1 MKAKTTGA
9 LTIAALAAIAA
20 LVFVFWRAAA
30 VETVYPVEKARQTF
44 VRKVAARVAGM
55 WSGGAAAAENVR
67 LRRERDELAMRCG
80 DLVELEEEN
89 ARLRRALEFKAR
101 QKGRWVVA
109 GVLSAGGGAAGARK
123 TIRVDK
129 GSFSGVGEGMVVRV
143 PEGLVGRVASVTAHT
158 ADVLLVTDP
167 ALKVACT
174 LEHHPKSFGILWG
187 GTENGLLL
195 RHLKVTGQVAPQT
208 RVLTSGL
215 GGVFPAGIPVGTLL
229 VDDKAAENPAGE
241 GEVQP
246 TVDFA
251 TLEDVFI
258 RCEK

>member
-9 LTIAALAAIAA
+9 LTIIALAVVAVLIVV
-20 LVFVFWRAAA
+20 LWRDAA
-30 VETVYPVEKARQTF
+30 VEAVYPALRARRSLAQR
-44 VRKVAARVAGM
+44 VGARL
-55 WSGGAAAAENVR
+55 SGLWEGASAKAENVR
-67 LRRERDELAMRCG
+67 LKRERATLLMQNADRAA
-80 DLVELEEEN
+80 LEAEN
-89 ARLRRALEFKAR
+89 ARLRQALDFRAR

-109 GVLSAGGGAAGARK
+109 GILSAGGGAAGVRK
-123 TIRVDK
+123 TIRVDR
-129 GSFSGVGEGMVVRV
+129 GSGAGVAEGMVVRV
-143 PEGLVGRVASVTAHT
+143 PEGLVGRVIAVTEHT
-158 ADVLLVTDP
+158 AEVLLITDP

-174 LEHHPKSFGILWG
+174 LEGHPKSFGILWG
-187 GTENGLLL
+187 GTEERLAL
-195 RHLKVTGQVAPQT
+195 RHLKVGRQVAAPT

-229 VDDKAAENPAGE
+229 VEGKTVDVSTGE

-258 RCEK
+258 RCEE